1 MATGSTQFRT
11 AAEWGSTNAFAFS
24 TTNSSLNSYVTST
37 SQIPT
42 KATLKGAL
50 KTGYTMTI
58 TNDSTYLSNQL
69 VPNSAISYKKNVGQ
83 LQVTLLNCY
92 TSAMYELV
100 CTDSNQFNGYTA
112 NDMFNHMDIYG
123 TGATADNSFTYTVV
137 SVDGKGTGIFKFK
150 PRYENAIWKPG
161 YYYTTEANM
170 GYWWEIVL
178 TDIDCS
184 VLNAGNDKTYLYDVS
199 GNMFY

>member
-1 MATGSTQFRT
+1 MATGNAQFRT
-11 AAEWGSTNAFAFS
+11 AAEWGHTGAFTFS

-50 KTGYTMTI
+50 NTGYTMTI

-92 TSAMYELV
+92 TSAMYELI
-100 CTDSNQFNGYTA
+100 CTGSHRFTGGMA

-123 TGATADNSFTYTVV
+123 TGATTDNSFTYTVV
-137 SVDGKGTGIFKFK
+137 SVDGRGTGIFKFK
-150 PRYENAIWKPG
+150 PRHEGAIWKPG

-170 GYWWEIVL
+170 STWWEIYL
-178 TDIDCS
+178 DDIECTI
-184 VLNAGNDKTYLYDVS
+184 LNAGNDKTYNYNVS
-199 GNMFY
+199 GTLFY